1 VRDAWG
7 SDEYHPLS
15 RQGSNLTAA
24 GGVGYQIVDAID
36 GLLVL
41 GFEEEYQRAAE
52 WVRKDLS
59 FDVDAE
65 FNTFEVGGHFDF
77 HIPGRFVPSSR

>member
-1 VRDAWG
+1 
-7 SDEYHPLS
+7 
-15 RQGSNLTAA
+15 
-24 GGVGYQIVDAID
+24 VGYQIVDAID

-41 GFEEEYQRAAE
+41 GFEEEYLRAAE

-65 FNTFEVGGHFDF
+65 FNTFEVSGYCT
-77 HIPGRFVPSSR
+77 ST

>member
-1 VRDAWG
+1 MRDAWG
-7 SDEYHPLS
+7 ADEYHPLS

-65 FNTFEVGGHFDF
+65 FNTFEVGGHFEIGTPCPC
-77 HIPGRFVPSSR
+77 IPSPR